1 MRGRSA
7 ARRAPAMRRIDEG
20 GGSGPAETAPSGL
33 RETYGAAGYGVSVT
47 VTVTSDVAVPQSA
60 SGPS

>member
-1 MRGRSA
+1 M
-7 ARRAPAMRRIDEG
+7 RRANEG